1 MPARPNEF
9 FLPGD
14 NLPGDGVHAV
24 QTFTFDETADGATR
38 LLLIGPN
45 NDATLRGIE
54 KTLLQRTPDNKG
66 WVPGGVGFAKITPVL
81 AGPGLP
87 SAEAAGQAFNTESY
101 ANLTSTGAATH
112 ATPLILMRTNTMEGS
127 FVGLFEAAT
136 NPDIS
141 QMPVRSFTDSLWGRQ
156 IAVSDDGIVTEGR
169 PQHFA
174 ALVQLNQHAPTQ
186 VSIVVENSTK
196 RTILADPSQELDTEQ
211 MTYAGRLQIG
221 PLATSHVSID
231 GAATVE
237 APRYSAIDWNIK
249 GPREPQGP
257 RYVLGMLVE
266 ASGVIESTRVN
277 GYLPDVRIEHSEEAG
292 AQQQRRIG

>member
-14 NLPGDGVHAV
+14 DLPGDGVHAV

-54 KTLLQRTPDNKG
+54 KTLLQRAPDNKS
-66 WVPGGVGFAKITPVL
+66 WVPGGVGFGKITPVL
-81 AGPGLP
+81 QA
-87 SAEAAGQAFNTESY
+87 AEAASQAFNTDSY
-101 ANLTSTGAATH
+101 TNLTKTGAATH
-112 ATPLILMRTNTMEGS
+112 ASSLILMRTNTMEGS

-141 QMPVRSFTDSLWGRQ
+141 SMPVRSFTDSLWGRQ

-196 RTILADPSQELDTEQ
+196 RTILADPSKELDTEQ
-211 MTYAGRLQIG
+211 MTYAGHLQIG
-221 PLATSHVSID
+221 PLATSHVNFD
-231 GAATVE
+231 GTTSVE
-237 APRYSAIDWNIK
+237 APRYSAIDWNIR

-257 RYVLGMLVE
+257 GCVLGMLVE

-277 GYLPDVRIEHSEEAG
+277 GYVPDIRIESGEEPS